1 MATGLLLDWVETNIN
16 VHDSVAWKKLWEFF
30 TPEDIILAD
39 RAYGSYINFSLLL
52 KREVDMVT
60 RLNQKRK
67 FSLKDALRRNSKN
80 DIIVKWQKPK
90 KKPRHLSVKEWER
103 IDDELEVRLIKY
115 KVEEPGFRTKEVII
129 ATTLLNFEQLSTQ
142 G

>member
-1 MATGLLLDWVETNIN
+1 MLWQNASCAEAVKAFQRWLYDTYSGRQISSNAASCHSRSSFKLLQVVETNIN

-39 RAYGSYINFSLLL
+39 RAYASYINFSLLL

-80 DIIVKWQKPK
+80 DIIVKW
-90 KKPRHLSVKEWER
+90 
-103 IDDELEVRLIKY
+103 
-115 KVEEPGFRTKEVII
+115 
-129 ATTLLNFEQLSTQ
+129 
-142 G
+142 

>member
-16 VHDSVAWKKLWEFF
+16 VHDSVALKKLWEFF

-67 FSLKDALRRNSKN
+67 FSLKDALRRNDKN
-80 DIIVKWQKPK
+80 DIVVKWQKPK
-90 KKPRHLSVKEWER
+90 KASTLER
-103 IDDELEVRLIKY
+103 KRMEAHR
-115 KVEEPGFRTKEVII
+115 R
-129 ATTLLNFEQLSTQ
+129 
-142 G
+142 